1 MLKSLYLW
9 VKKDEGS
16 IIILAYLLTVWMSFQ
31 LSLKSLKPKSARN
44 KRKLA
49 SSNTGTDTATEPPSS
64 SRAVTSN
71 LIFDEADDGYPEG
84 STAAAAEQAN
94 LRKKRRIKITHVDSY
109 DAQSDATGADKPKVL
124 TIKLDENETE
134 FSAQLVTTQEEY
146 DAVPVELFGDAIL
159 RGMGWDGKYDD
170 DSDDNK
176 KKPIMPHPEGLG
188 IGAKGSNDITD
199 IDSFMPIIEV
209 KKKKKERV
217 NNEEENKGNGEQE
230 LQDQ

>member
-1 MLKSLYLW
+1 
-9 VKKDEGS
+9 
-16 IIILAYLLTVWMSFQ
+16 MSFQ
-31 LSLKSLKPKSARN
+31 LSLKSLKPKSAKS

-49 SSNTGTDTATEPPSS
+49 SATAGTVADTGTATKSPSS
-64 SRAVTSN
+64 SRTNASN
-71 LIFDEADDGYPEG
+71 LTFDEADDGYREG
-84 STAAAAEQAN
+84 PAAEQAN

-109 DAQSDATGADKPKVL
+109 DAQLDAAGADKAKPL

-170 DSDDNK
+170 DDSTDNK
-176 KKPIMPHPEGLG
+176 KLVVPHPEGLG
-188 IGAKGSNDITD
+188 IGAKGSNDITN

-209 KKKKKERV
+209 KKERV
-217 NNEEENKGNGEQE
+217 SNEKKDKSDGGNNYRNSG
-230 LQDQ
+230 

>member
-1 MLKSLYLW
+1 MYVLKSLYLW

-31 LSLKSLKPKSARN
+31 LSLKSLKPKSAKN

-49 SSNTGTDTATEPPSS
+49 SSNTGTDTLTELPSS
-64 SRAVTSN
+64 SRTAASN
-71 LIFDEADDGYPEG
+71 LTFDEADDGYPEG
-84 STAAAAEQAN
+84 SAAAAEQAN
-94 LRKKRRIKITHVDSY
+94 LGKKRRIKITHVDSC

-134 FSAQLVTTQEEY
+134 FSTQLVTTQEEY

-170 DSDDNK
+170 DDNK

-209 KKKKKERV
+209 KKKKERI
-217 NNEEENKGNGEQE
+217 NNEEEGKGNGEQE